1 MNSNLRL
8 KFKRNF
14 LNIFKNQIALCLLAS
29 IILKNFSNH
38 FKNIEANLFD
48 DSSIEFEDLAI
59 KIVNLF
65 DKNED
70 NDFDLVSEIPF
81 LDCNLLLLAKNG
93 ECTRFISTISVQRI
107 LSQAWAN
114 SITFYPEQLII
125 YKPEN
130 FFYENFKVIYNSF
143 KFTYFN
149 YINY

>member
-1 MNSNLRL
+1 L
-8 KFKRNF
+8 
-14 LNIFKNQIALCLLAS
+14 KNQIALCLLAS

-107 LSQAWAN
+107 LSQAWTN

-130 FFYENFKVIYNSF
+130 LFFEYSKVS
-143 KFTYFN
+143 
-149 YINY
+149 YIIL